1 MREELKQAIIKKAA
15 TEYAELPVQH
25 SNALQGAVADQLAK
39 GPRTIKRLALGGG
52 LGLLAGLAGAGFKS
66 NSNAVTPDEVGAMV
80 LGGGKLGIGV
90 AGAYDALN
98 RIWELRND
106 IQAYRAAEKK
116 QTGSDKAEDKAD
128 TKEVKTAAVNAIINK
143 VLK

>member
-52 LGLLAGLAGAGFKS
+52 LGL
-66 NSNAVTPDEVGAMV
+66 
-80 LGGGKLGIGV
+80 
-90 AGAYDALN
+90 
-98 RIWELRND
+98 ELRND

-116 QTGSDKAEDKAD
+116 QTGSDKAD